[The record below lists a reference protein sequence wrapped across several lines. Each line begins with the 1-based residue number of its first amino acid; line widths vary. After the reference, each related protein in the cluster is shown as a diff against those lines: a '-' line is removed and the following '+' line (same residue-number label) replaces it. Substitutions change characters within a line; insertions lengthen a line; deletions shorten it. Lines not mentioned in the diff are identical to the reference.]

1 MEHQTP
7 PPSFGTQL
15 RTVYGYG
22 YSTEGGFFRLRTLD
36 EYRVQYRLCTIQGSR
51 ELLIAMNGLIV
62 GMSDV
67 SSVPCTIV
75 HCVISTEYS
84 EYIRTHICRMES

>member
-22 YSTEGGFFRLRTLD
+22 YSTEGVFSVCVPWMST
-36 EYRVQYRLCTIQGSR
+36 EYRLCTIQGSR